1 MSGHLTVAGPAG
13 KDPAMSDTGTCRPPA
28 TTTGLPAGDAEAI
41 TTKERT
47 QLQLILRRF
56 VRHKVA
62 MVSLGAF
69 LLIVAWAFLGPL
81 VWPHSHTIDRSIPQN
96 VPWFQ
101 MWEHPLGTTQL
112 GHDMVGRL
120 MKATQNSILVGLVAS
135 TLGVTIG
142 TIWGSVAGFYRGW
155 VDAIMM
161 RIVDVIIVVPLLVI
175 YLVVA
180 GSVRGG
186 ASWYGIAI
194 LIGLFAWTIDAR
206 IVRGQVLSLREREY
220 IEAARAM
227 GASDARIILRHLIP
241 NTTSIIVV
249 AFTLA
254 APLAIIAEATLSFLG
269 FGIRPPDISL
279 GQMIAQAQT
288 AVFVRPW
295 LFYLPGL
302 IIVAIVLAINFIGE
316 GLRDALDPR
325 QTHRK

>member
-1 MSGHLTVAGPAG
+1 
-13 KDPAMSDTGTCRPPA
+13 MSDIDTHRPPA
-28 TTTGLPAGDAEAI
+28 AATPPSPGEAEAI

-47 QLQLILRRF
+47 QLQLVLSRF

-62 MVSLGAF
+62 MISLGVF
-69 LLIVAWAFLGPL
+69 LLIAAWAFLVPH
-81 VWPHSHTIDRSIPQN
+81 VWPHPHTIDRSIPQN

-112 GHDMVGRL
+112 GHDLMARM
-120 MKATQNSILVGLVAS
+120 MKATQNSILVGLVAA
-135 TLGVTIG
+135 TIGVTIG
-142 TIWGSVAGFYRGW
+142 TVWGAVAGFYRGW
-155 VDAIMM
+155 IDAVMM
-161 RIVDVIIVVPLLVI
+161 RIVDVIIVVPVLVI

-180 GSVRGG
+180 GSIRGG
-186 ASWYGIAI
+186 ASWYGLAI
-194 LIGLFAWTIDAR
+194 LIGLFAWTAESR
-206 IVRGQVLSLREREY
+206 IIRGHVMSLREREY

-227 GASDARIILRHLIP
+227 GASDVRIIFRHLIP

-254 APLAIIAEATLSFLG
+254 IAIAIIAEAALSFLG

-279 GQMIAQAQT
+279 GQMIQQAQT

-302 IIVAIVLAINFIGE
+302 MIVAIVLAINFIGD

-325 QTHRK
+325 QTMVRR